1 MNLDKPAQT
10 DGLAMTSDGDLY
22 FSGVTKNTIYSAQ
35 VINEK
40 KNDLKYEEVQFRIV
54 AQDNSSLIWADTF
67 SIDNY
72 GSYVWVTTRGWPIDL
87 KRNSIVRVY
96 IDSKS
101 YLYDN

>member
-35 VINEK
+35 VLNEK

-72 GSYVWVTTRGWPIDL
+72 GSYVWVTTRGWPIDS
-87 KRNSIVRVY
+87 KKNSIVRVY
-96 IDSKS
+96 IDSIS
-101 YLYDN
+101 YLYDK